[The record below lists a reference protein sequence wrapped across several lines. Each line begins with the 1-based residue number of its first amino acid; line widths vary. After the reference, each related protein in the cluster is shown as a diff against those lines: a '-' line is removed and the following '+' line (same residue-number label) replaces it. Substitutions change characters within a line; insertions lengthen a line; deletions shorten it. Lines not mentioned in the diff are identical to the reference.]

1 MLRKLRN
8 RKRGQ
13 STAEYAILIALVVAA
28 VIAMQQYAKRTL
40 QARIYDASK
49 YLVSETQLNGTSNTS
64 QFEPGYLQTEFTV
77 TRDAQ
82 DTEFQNGAETAGI
95 KYISDMN
102 IERTG
107 GQNFAYNGV
116 TE

>member
-49 YLVSETQLNGTSNTS
+49 YLVNQGSGEGIGNTS
-64 QFEPGYLQTEFTV
+64 QFEPGYLTTDFNVGREAV
-77 TRDAQ
+77 
-82 DTEFQNGAETAGI
+82 DTEFQNARAATGLQ
-95 KYISDMN
+95 YVSDMN
-102 IERTG
+102 IKRSG
-107 GQNFAYNGV
+107 YQNFAYNGV
-116 TE
+116 LE

>member
-49 YLVSETQLNGTSNTS
+49 YLTNQGSGDGIGNTT
-64 QFEPGYLQTEFTV
+64 QFEPGYLETEFTV
-77 TRDAQ
+77 TREGL
-82 DTEFQNGAETAGI
+82 DTEFQNGDKVTGLQ
-95 KYISDMN
+95 YISDMN
-102 IERTG
+102 IGRTG
-107 GQNFAYNGV
+107 TQNFAYNGV